1 MLLSKKSELHKN
13 FEKSFAQ
20 INGEG
25 YAYSKDNNILEV
37 IV

>member
-1 MLLSKKSELHKN
+1 MLLSKKTELHKN
-13 FEKSFAQ
+13 FEQSFSQ

-25 YAYSKDNNILEV
+25 YSKDNDILEV